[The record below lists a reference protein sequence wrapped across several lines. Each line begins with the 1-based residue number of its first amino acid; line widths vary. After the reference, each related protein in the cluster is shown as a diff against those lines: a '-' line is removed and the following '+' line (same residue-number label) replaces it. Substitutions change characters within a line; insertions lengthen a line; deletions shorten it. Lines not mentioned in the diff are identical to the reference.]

1 MIHRGSAVLCSNSP
15 HHPAQPATAIT
26 ADILYK
32 LLKANNNWWINIPP
46 WSNYEVNKF
55 PVKLLMSEP
64 TVVCGGWVSV
74 VVEPERGELGS
85 REPGTGFPRYPLQLQ
100 AVQAISTQPP
110 SGSYWLDTTLYTL
123 AYRVTARACVSHI
136 SLAIS
141 NTYVIKFSSQQTHYN
156 NALKW

>member
-55 PVKLLMSEP
+55 PVKLLISEP
-64 TVVCGGWVSV
+64 TVVCGGRVSV

-85 REPGTGFPRYPLQLQ
+85 REPGTGSL
-100 AVQAISTQPP
+100 STPAT
-110 SGSYWLDTTLYTL
+110 GSTGNQHTATIGKLL
-123 AYRVTARACVSHI
+123 ARHHPVRPGLPCHRQG
-136 SLAIS
+136 LCL
-141 NTYVIKFSSQQTHYN
+141 THLTGN
-156 NALKW
+156 Q